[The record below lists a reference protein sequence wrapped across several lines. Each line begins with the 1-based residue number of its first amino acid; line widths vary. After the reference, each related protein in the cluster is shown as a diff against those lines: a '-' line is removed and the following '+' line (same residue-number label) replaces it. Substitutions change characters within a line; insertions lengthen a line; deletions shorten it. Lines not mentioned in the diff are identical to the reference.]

1 MKIKKMAALL
11 VLYLFNGL
19 ILQAQTPGEMIS
31 AMEKKMFVNGKSELS
46 LNSRD
51 SQGNQ
56 EDYKFMAYAKENN
69 QRIILRITFP
79 PKIMGNDMLF
89 QDRNVWV
96 LDKKTSRE
104 MKIPANQSFGGTGLS
119 YGDVLRLNYS
129 SNFVPSIVE
138 TLEDGWILNLAAK
151 ERDAPYFRVVLEI
164 SRDFSPRKGTC
175 YSRTGEVVKT
185 MVWEDL
191 RDAGTGVRPQKLT
204 VTSPL
209 EPQAFSTLTIHR
221 ETREDYPD
229 NIFNKR
235 NLSAR
240 LEEKL

>member
-1 MKIKKMAALL
+1 M
-11 VLYLFNGL
+11 V
-19 ILQAQTPGEMIS
+19 
-31 AMEKKMFVNGKSELS
+31 
-46 LNSRD
+46 
-51 SQGNQ
+51 
-56 EDYKFMAYAKENN
+56 YAKDNN
-69 QRIILRITFP
+69 QRIILRVLFP
-79 PKIMGNDMLF
+79 PKIMGNDLLF
-89 QDRNVWV
+89 QDRNVWA

-129 SNFVPSIVE
+129 SNFNPTILE
-138 TLEDGWILNLAAK
+138 TLEDGWIINLAAK

-175 YSRTGEVVKT
+175 YTRTGDVVKT

-191 RDAGTGVRPQKLT
+191 RDAGTGMRPQKLT

-209 EPQAFSTLTIHR
+209 EPESFSTLTIHR
-221 ETREDYPD
+221 ENRKDYPD
-229 NIFNKR
+229 NIYNKR
-235 NLSAR
+235 NLAAR